1 MASFYFFLLE
11 HGENLEKKTPHTIKG
26 SHAYKWNWAHKNVK

>member
-26 SHAYKWNWAHKNVK
+26 SHAGIGLTKM